1 METEIEE
8 LEELTAHLYSAHRLA
23 VLHLQRLN
31 QRHAERLHKAAQRHR
46 APTPLPQHDSAPQRE
61 LRSA

>member
-1 METEIEE
+1 METEIEDM
-8 LEELTAHLYSAHRLA
+8 EELTAHLYSAHRLA

-31 QRHAERLHKAAQRHR
+31 QRRSERLRKAAQRHH
-46 APTPLPQHDSAPQRE
+46 APTTLPQSDSAPQRE